1 MKIFYI
7 TAILFFCVS
16 VNAQLHIGAKSGVSI
31 PNLKGN
37 NEQSKGYKSRLEL
50 YRGIFINF
58 PLTNSLSLQPEV
70 NFSPQGGQRKG
81 LQEVPSDAIGGVGL
95 PGDINLYAKFKN
107 VTILN
112 YLEIPILAKLVLG
125 QKFKYYICFGPHIA
139 FLVEA
144 KTKTSGSSPLYL
156 DKEGA
161 MPLMQNGIPSPSL
174 DFNSTTDIKE
184 SIKKVNGGVQEGL
197 GIEYSLGPGNFFLE
211 GRAIIGVINIQTH
224 PEADGKNKTG
234 SLAAALG
241 YLIRI
246 R

>member
-37 NEQSKGYKSRLEL
+37 NEQSKGYKSRLGL
-50 YRGIFINF
+50 YGGIFINF

-70 NFSPQGGQRKG
+70 NFSPQGGQREG
-81 LQEVPSDAIGGVGL
+81 LQEVPSDAISGVGL
-95 PGDINLYAKFKN
+95 PGDINLYANFKN

-125 QKFKYYICFGPHIA
+125 QKFKYYACFGPHIA

-144 KTKTSGSSPLYL
+144 KTRTSGSGLLYL
-156 DKEGA
+156 DAAGTI
-161 MPLMQNGIPSPSL
+161 PLTQNGFPLPAVSF
-174 DFNSTTDIKE
+174 DNTTNIRE
-184 SIKKVNGGVQEGL
+184 SIKRVNAGMQGGLGVQYPVG
-197 GIEYSLGPGNFFLE
+197 SGNIFLE

-224 PEADGKNKTG
+224 TESDGKNKTG
-234 SLAAALG
+234 SLAMAIG
-241 YLIRI
+241 YFLKL
-246 R
+246 